1 MADPPDFRLEHSELR
16 GADEFD
22 EFDSVDLPYY
32 ADWHGSF
39 EKTPWPVADRAGTG
53 GAGPLP
59 REPGERR

>member
-16 GADEFD
+16 GEDEFD

-39 EKTPWPVADRAGTG
+39 EKAPWTLDD
-53 GAGPLP
+53 LSLIHI
-59 REPGERR
+59 